1 MAGDQGTG
9 GGVRRAPAYVC
20 LPLAFCGGLAL
31 GSSAHALASDE
42 RPGCG
47 DDPARAALDF
57 YRYLVVHG
65 DSGLPSP
72 EEMQG
77 LSGYLSQRLTTAIE
91 SARVRQQALMGD
103 HPDDKPPFIEGSL
116 YTSAFEG
123 ATAIERA
130 KVLANKAGQEARVRV
145 YLRYDDDQADS
156 KPFRWHDQLR
166 LRCESGRWRVDDVM
180 AEGTWGFGNHGS
192 LRDGLE
198 SSEW

>member
-9 GGVRRAPAYVC
+9 GGVRRAPAY
-20 LPLAFCGGLAL
+20 LYLRLAFCGELEL
-31 GSSAHALASDE
+31 GSSTSALASDE

-77 LSGYLSQRLTTAIE
+77 LSSYLSQRLTTAIE
-91 SARVRQQALMGD
+91 SARVRQQALMRD
-103 HPDDKPPFIEGSL
+103 HPDDKPSFIEGSL

-123 ATAIERA
+123 ATAI
-130 KVLANKAGQEARVRV
+130 KVLANKAGQGGQGAGVPV
-145 YLRYDDDQADS
+145 LR
-156 KPFRWHDQLR
+156 R
-166 LRCESGRWRVDDVM
+166 
-180 AEGTWGFGNHGS
+180 
-192 LRDGLE
+192 
-198 SSEW
+198 